1 MFSQP
6 LPPTMQTLVR
16 RRVDAKDAAAD
27 VPAVALLAVLL
38 QASLMNW
45 RVGGT
50 KAHADEWLRAIYVHN
65 MLQGDGFMVG
75 LLFMLTCL
83 LLWAAVSS
91 VLEFINSPGVI
102 DRRRISMRMMM
113 MMKAEPQKINQTTTR
128 YM

>member
-1 MFSQP
+1 
-6 LPPTMQTLVR
+6 MQTLVR

-83 LLWAAVSS
+83 LLWAGRCLLPGIDQFSGCHRSKKNFHANDDDDEGRTTKNKPNDHTLVSTS
-91 VLEFINSPGVI
+91 
-102 DRRRISMRMMM
+102 
-113 MMKAEPQKINQTTTR
+113 
-128 YM
+128 